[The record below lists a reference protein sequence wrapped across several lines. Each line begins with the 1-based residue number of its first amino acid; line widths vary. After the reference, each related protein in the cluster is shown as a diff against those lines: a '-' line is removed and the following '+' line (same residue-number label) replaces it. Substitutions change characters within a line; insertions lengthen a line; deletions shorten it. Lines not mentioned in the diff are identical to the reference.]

1 MKSIKNIWLILLIG
15 TVYSCKPDKD
25 DNITKTVNNPAGYT
39 PTPYQLN
46 LPEHFPQ
53 MPLPMDNPLT
63 EEGVELGRHLFY
75 EKKLSGDN
83 SMSCGSCHK
92 PNAGFSDERQ
102 FSIGIDG
109 LPGKR
114 QAMPI
119 VNLGYSQTFFWD
131 GRANSLS
138 EQALIPVRDPIEMH
152 EDWSNAMS
160 ELQADPIYP
169 PMFEKAFGT
178 STIDSILVGKAI
190 AQFELTLISGDSKFD
205 KFLRREV
212 AFTNDE
218 LNGYTLF
225 NALGGGDCLH
235 CHGGTLT
242 TDHSFQNNGLDE
254 VLTDLGL
261 GLVTGNASD
270 NGKFKVPSLRN
281 IALTAPYMHDGR
293 FNTLDEVLDFY
304 STGVHFNSPNI
315 SPNMEFAASGG
326 VNLTPQEKIELK
338 AFLLTLTDSSFINN
352 PDFQDPH

>member
-1 MKSIKNIWLILLIG
+1 MRLIINILVALLA
-15 TVYSCKPDKD
+15 VFMFSCKEKE
-25 DNITKTVNNPAGYT
+25 DNITQTTKQPQGYT

-46 LPEHFPQ
+46 LPQHFPQ

-63 EEGVELGRHLFY
+63 EEGVELGRYLFY

-83 SMSCGSCHK
+83 TMSCGSCHK
-92 PNAGFSDERQ
+92 PDAGFSDDRQ

-109 LPGKR
+109 MQGNR

-119 VNLGYSQTFFWD
+119 VNLGYAQKFFWD
-131 GRANSLS
+131 GRSNSLT
-138 EQALIPVRDPIEMH
+138 EQALEPVRDPIEFH
-152 EDWSNAMS
+152 ENWVNAVS
-160 ELQADPIYP
+160 ELQADPLYP

-178 STIDSILVGKAI
+178 STIDSILVAKAI
-190 AQFELTLISGDSKFD
+190 AQFELTMISGNSKFD
-205 KFLRREV
+205 QWIKREV
-212 AFTNDE
+212 AFTTDE
-218 LNGYTLF
+218 LNGYNLF

-254 VLTDLGL
+254 FLTDLGL
-261 GLVTGNASD
+261 GAVTGDPSD

-293 FNTLDEVLDFY
+293 FNTLDEVIDFY
-304 STGVHFNSPNI
+304 STGVHANSPNI
-315 SPNMEFAASGG
+315 SPNMEFAADGG
-326 VNLTPQEKIELK
+326 VNLTPQEKVELK
-338 AFLLTLTDSSFINN
+338 AFLLTLTDTSFINN